1 MIISNSPE
9 RVLENITIK
18 MSRGLTVLD
27 GRGGY
32 TGQNKDVLYIVI
44 NKQEIVQPKTIIQEI
59 DQNAY
64 VTVHIVHEMMGKGYK
79 AYKTF

>member
-1 MIISNSPE
+1 LDERVAVMIISNSPE

-32 TGQNKDVLYIVI
+32 TGQNKDVLYRH
-44 NKQEIVQPKTIIQEI
+44 Q
-59 DQNAY
+59 
-64 VTVHIVHEMMGKGYK
+64 
-79 AYKTF
+79 